1 MVIIH
6 TDVREI
12 VKASHRIHTF
22 QGTNQTHIQSPYCK
36 WLPNRGTKQPMGI
49 CSGTKCHAGRENVTS
64 TERQNPETLT
74 QGNSRGKQ
82 MNPIGPRVPRWEGNI
97 ERMST
102 LRRGARETQGL
113 IGTKGA

>member
-12 VKASHRIHTF
+12 VKVSHRIHAF
-22 QGTNQTHIQSPYCK
+22 QGNNQTHIQSSYCK

-64 TERQNPETLT
+64 TERQNPKPL
-74 QGNSRGKQ
+74 
-82 MNPIGPRVPRWEGNI
+82 P
-97 ERMST
+97 
-102 LRRGARETQGL
+102 
-113 IGTKGA
+113 KGILGVNK

>member
-22 QGTNQTHIQSPYCK
+22 QGTNQTHIQSSYCK

-49 CSGTKCHAGRENVTS
+49 CSGTKCHAGRGECDKHRKA
-64 TERQNPETLT
+64 EPQKPL
-74 QGNSRGKQ
+74 
-82 MNPIGPRVPRWEGNI
+82 P
-97 ERMST
+97 
-102 LRRGARETQGL
+102 
-113 IGTKGA
+113 KGILGVNK